1 MAQTQRLFQS
11 RSPPTVRNPTPRHTS
26 HFATSDAQRLPGAES
41 ATAGRSLRRG
51 PRHSRATRRRQSCS
65 LRDSPQTRLLR
76 ARSLTSATQARLALS
91 GPDQARP
98 GVAAAPAALRMRGR
112 SAATAAAEGE
122 RCGPGAQRGG
132 MASLVPA
139 AAASSPA
146 GAASRS
152 KKRPA
157 SPGTGGG
164 PTKKKKATAP
174 GGSQGAG
181 GEAVNE
187 NKFLNTDSSTGS
199 VETTAKPL
207 PFKDPNFIHS
217 GIGGAA
223 AGKKNRT
230 WKNLKQILASERALP
245 WQLNDPSYFNIDA
258 PPSFKPA
265 KKYSDISGL
274 PANYTDPQSKLRFS
288 TIEEFAY
295 IRMLP
300 SDVVTGYLAL
310 RKATSIV
317 S

>member
-1 MAQTQRLFQS
+1 MSVVNCLKNTLFHA
-11 RSPPTVRNPTPRHTS
+11 SPLLVYNIFKDS
-26 HFATSDAQRLPGAES
+26 EE
-41 ATAGRSLRRG
+41 AGRLK
-51 PRHSRATRRRQSCS
+51 RQQS
-65 LRDSPQTRLLR
+65 
-76 ARSLTSATQARLALS
+76 
-91 GPDQARP
+91 
-98 GVAAAPAALRMRGR
+98 
-112 SAATAAAEGE
+112 
-122 RCGPGAQRGG
+122 
-132 MASLVPA
+132 
-139 AAASSPA
+139 
-146 GAASRS
+146 
-152 KKRPA
+152 
-157 SPGTGGG
+157 
-164 PTKKKKATAP
+164 
-174 GGSQGAG
+174 AG
-181 GEAVNE
+181 GEAMNE
-187 NKFLNTDSSTGS
+187 SKFLNTDSSTGS
-199 VETTAKPL
+199 VETTVKPL

-217 GIGGAA
+217 SIGGAA

>member
-1 MAQTQRLFQS
+1 MHV
-11 RSPPTVRNPTPRHTS
+11 PP
-26 HFATSDAQRLPGAES
+26 PGA
-41 ATAGRSLRRG
+41 GK
-51 PRHSRATRRRQSCS
+51 RQ
-65 LRDSPQTRLLR
+65 
-76 ARSLTSATQARLALS
+76 ALS
-91 GPDQARP
+91 P
-98 GVAAAPAALRMRGR
+98 GSAPAAR
-112 SAATAAAEGE
+112 SARARRWGE
-122 RCGPGAQRGG
+122 
-132 MASLVPA
+132 MASAIP

-146 GAASRS
+146 GGPSRT

-164 PTKKKKATAP
+164 PTKKKKATAAP
-174 GGSQGAG
+174 GGSQSAG
-181 GEAVNE
+181 GEAMNE

-199 VETTAKPL
+199 VETTVKPL
-207 PFKDPNFIHS
+207 PFKDPNFTHS
-217 GIGGAA
+217 SIGGAA

>member
-1 MAQTQRLFQS
+1 
-11 RSPPTVRNPTPRHTS
+11 
-26 HFATSDAQRLPGAES
+26 
-41 ATAGRSLRRG
+41 
-51 PRHSRATRRRQSCS
+51 
-65 LRDSPQTRLLR
+65 
-76 ARSLTSATQARLALS
+76 
-91 GPDQARP
+91 
-98 GVAAAPAALRMRGR
+98 
-112 SAATAAAEGE
+112 
-122 RCGPGAQRGG
+122 
-132 MASLVPA
+132 MASLVP

-164 PTKKKKATAP
+164 PAKKKKATAP
-174 GGSQGAG
+174 GGSQSAG
-181 GEAVNE
+181 GEAVSE
-187 NKFLNTDSSTGS
+187 NKLLNTDSSTGS
-199 VETTAKPL
+199 ETAAKPL
-207 PFKDPNFIHS
+207 PFKDPNFVHS

>member
-1 MAQTQRLFQS
+1 
-11 RSPPTVRNPTPRHTS
+11 
-26 HFATSDAQRLPGAES
+26 
-41 ATAGRSLRRG
+41 
-51 PRHSRATRRRQSCS
+51 
-65 LRDSPQTRLLR
+65 
-76 ARSLTSATQARLALS
+76 
-91 GPDQARP
+91 
-98 GVAAAPAALRMRGR
+98 
-112 SAATAAAEGE
+112 
-122 RCGPGAQRGG
+122 
-132 MASLVPA
+132 
-139 AAASSPA
+139 
-146 GAASRS
+146 
-152 KKRPA
+152 
-157 SPGTGGG
+157 
-164 PTKKKKATAP
+164 
-174 GGSQGAG
+174 QGAG

-207 PFKDPNFIHS
+207 PFKDPNFINCYIES
-217 GIGGAA
+217 WNRV
-223 AGKKNRT
+223 KKPVRCS
-230 WKNLKQILASERALP
+230 LCLCFSL
-245 WQLNDPSYFNIDA
+245 DFNIDA

>member
-1 MAQTQRLFQS
+1 MRI
-11 RSPPTVRNPTPRHTS
+11 PP
-26 HFATSDAQRLPGAES
+26 PGTGKE
-41 ATAGRSLRRG
+41 
-51 PRHSRATRRRQSCS
+51 Q
-65 LRDSPQTRLLR
+65 
-76 ARSLTSATQARLALS
+76 ALS
-91 GPDQARP
+91 LGSAPPVPSARP
-98 GVAAAPAALRMRGR
+98 WRGE
-112 SAATAAAEGE
+112 A
-122 RCGPGAQRGG
+122 
-132 MASLVPA
+132 MASVIP

-146 GAASRS
+146 GGPSRT

-164 PTKKKKATAP
+164 PTKKKKATTAP
-174 GGSQGAG
+174 GGSQSAG
-181 GEAVNE
+181 GEAMNE

-199 VETTAKPL
+199 VETTVKPL

>member
-1 MAQTQRLFQS
+1 
-11 RSPPTVRNPTPRHTS
+11 
-26 HFATSDAQRLPGAES
+26 
-41 ATAGRSLRRG
+41 
-51 PRHSRATRRRQSCS
+51 
-65 LRDSPQTRLLR
+65 
-76 ARSLTSATQARLALS
+76 
-91 GPDQARP
+91 
-98 GVAAAPAALRMRGR
+98 
-112 SAATAAAEGE
+112 
-122 RCGPGAQRGG
+122 
-132 MASLVPA
+132 MASLVTT
-139 AAASSPA
+139 AASSLA
-146 GAASRS
+146 GAASRG

-157 SPGTGGG
+157 SPGTG
-164 PTKKKKATAP
+164 PAKKKKATAP
-174 GGSQGAG
+174 GGSQDGVRTTVLNVANKLHLNCEKLLPDMIMFDNFFKGDGELHGKLSNRCAWKSGPAWGKAPRILSKSAG
-181 GEAVNE
+181 GEAVSE
-187 NKFLNTDSSTGS
+187 NKFLNTDSNTGS

>member
-1 MAQTQRLFQS
+1 
-11 RSPPTVRNPTPRHTS
+11 
-26 HFATSDAQRLPGAES
+26 
-41 ATAGRSLRRG
+41 
-51 PRHSRATRRRQSCS
+51 
-65 LRDSPQTRLLR
+65 
-76 ARSLTSATQARLALS
+76 
-91 GPDQARP
+91 
-98 GVAAAPAALRMRGR
+98 
-112 SAATAAAEGE
+112 
-122 RCGPGAQRGG
+122 
-132 MASLVPA
+132 MASLVPGA
-139 AAASSPA
+139 AALAAP
-146 GAASRS
+146 GAARS

-157 SPGTGGG
+157 SPGNGSG
-164 PTKKKKATAP
+164 PSKKKKVAAAP
-174 GGSQGAG
+174 SGPQLASVGA
-181 GEAVNE
+181 ETMNE
-187 NKFLNTDSSTGS
+187 NKFMTVDPNTGPM
-199 VETTAKPL
+199 EAAIKPL

-245 WQLNDPSYFNIDA
+245 WQLNDPSYFNIEA

-288 TIEEFAY
+288 SIEEFAY

-317 S
+317 P

>member
-1 MAQTQRLFQS
+1 MASTFTHTAQT
-11 RSPPTVRNPTPRHTS
+11 
-26 HFATSDAQRLPGAES
+26 
-41 ATAGRSLRRG
+41 ATARRRSGRAAPTAHARSAARRG
-51 PRHSRATRRRQSCS
+51 EEAS
-65 LRDSPQTRLLR
+65 SPGSAPPARSAR
-76 ARSLTSATQARLALS
+76 ARS
-91 GPDQARP
+91 G
-98 GVAAAPAALRMRGR
+98 
-112 SAATAAAEGE
+112 GE
-122 RCGPGAQRGG
+122 
-132 MASLVPA
+132 MASVIP

-146 GAASRS
+146 GGSSRT

-164 PTKKKKATAP
+164 PAKKKKATAAP
-174 GGSQGAG
+174 GGSQSAG
-181 GEAVNE
+181 GEAMNE
-187 NKFLNTDSSTGS
+187 SKFLNTDSSTGS
-199 VETTAKPL
+199 VETTVKPL

-217 GIGGAA
+217 SIGGAA